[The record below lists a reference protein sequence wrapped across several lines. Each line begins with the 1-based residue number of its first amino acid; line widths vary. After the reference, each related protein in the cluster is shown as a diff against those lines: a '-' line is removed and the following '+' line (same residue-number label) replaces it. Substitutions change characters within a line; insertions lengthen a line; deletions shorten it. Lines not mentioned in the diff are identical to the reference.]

1 MCILCATRIEAARA
15 PLWIKASR
23 FTGYVVWK
31 MRLIDSQTKSPHT
44 NGPPTR
50 KKTKKQQPSRVRT
63 PAHCRSGAARSCPS
77 PAATAGMH
85 AAMSP
90 STPPMGK
97 ASAAAGARLMEDVE
111 RALAR
116 VDPSASHAG
125 ASPSQRRVVTAL
137 HGTRGLA
144 RLDLERRL
152 VSRAACDALA
162 ELQRRLDA
170 AKAETRDAVAAC
182 RVARAETETAAR
194 DRETERR
201 EWLANR
207 DAVRKEIA
215 LARDRV
221 AAVKDEHRDVLLE
234 LERERRNVKLAGEE
248 TSAARDELARASDA
262 NELLK
267 RRLARARAEIANARA
282 EIAARD
288 DAVDTALAANAR
300 NAAIAAREALKR
312 TDEEVFPLINNG
324 GIRSRSTSAQKNLG
338 ETNCFSDD
346 EDERLVRAGRK
357 IGTDPR
363 RVSAPPSP
371 SAPTTVSQT
380 TRSRADWAR
389 AYAELVTEVDAARAR
404 AEKAESALD
413 QSARSANEPNRANAN
428 VDACDWETRALAAEA
443 KVAKLA
449 RLNAGLLDRLGE
461 AVGAAPTSARSA
473 KRALAETVSET
484 VSETAT
490 TAENARETY
499 DGQTSVNDSDS
510 ERLRSIE
517 SLRALESEVKAM
529 DAAYR
534 ETMEAIARESAVPGS
549 ENDPNAARRLDAA
562 AARANALEDA
572 IVRKVEEVQRLRE
585 LTA

>member
-1 MCILCATRIEAARA
+1 
-15 PLWIKASR
+15 
-23 FTGYVVWK
+23 
-31 MRLIDSQTKSPHT
+31 
-44 NGPPTR
+44 
-50 KKTKKQQPSRVRT
+50 
-63 PAHCRSGAARSCPS
+63 
-77 PAATAGMH
+77 
-85 AAMSP
+85 
-90 STPPMGK
+90 MGK

-144 RLDLERRL
+144 RLDPERRL

-324 GIRSRSTSAQKNLG
+324 GIRSRSTSAQKISARRIVSRTTKTSVSFARAEKSEPIHDASRRRRAERTDDRLADHALARGLG
-338 ETNCFSDD
+338 A
-346 EDERLVRAGRK
+346 RVRRAGH
-357 IGTDPR
+357 
-363 RVSAPPSP
+363 
-371 SAPTTVSQT
+371 
-380 TRSRADWAR
+380 RSRR
-389 AYAELVTEVDAARAR
+389 ARAR

-413 QSARSANEPNRANAN
+413 QSARSATNR
-428 VDACDWETRALAAEA
+428 
-443 KVAKLA
+443 
-449 RLNAGLLDRLGE
+449 
-461 AVGAAPTSARSA
+461 P
-473 KRALAETVSET
+473 
-484 VSETAT
+484 
-490 TAENARETY
+490 RER
-499 DGQTSVNDSDS
+499 
-510 ERLRSIE
+510 ER
-517 SLRALESEVKAM
+517 
-529 DAAYR
+529 
-534 ETMEAIARESAVPGS
+534 
-549 ENDPNAARRLDAA
+549 RR
-562 AARANALEDA
+562 
-572 IVRKVEEVQRLRE
+572 V
-585 LTA
+585 

>member
-1 MCILCATRIEAARA
+1 
-15 PLWIKASR
+15 
-23 FTGYVVWK
+23 
-31 MRLIDSQTKSPHT
+31 
-44 NGPPTR
+44 
-50 KKTKKQQPSRVRT
+50 
-63 PAHCRSGAARSCPS
+63 
-77 PAATAGMH
+77 
-85 AAMSP
+85 
-90 STPPMGK
+90 MGK

-221 AAVKDEHRDVLLE
+221 AAVKDEHRDVLLK

-248 TSAARDELARASDA
+248 TSAARDELARALDA

-267 RRLARARAEIANARA
+267 RRLARARAENARA
-282 EIAARD
+282 QAENAARD
-288 DAVDTALAANAR
+288 DAVDTAMAANAR

-312 TDEEVFPLINNG
+312 ADDEEEVFPLING
-324 GIRSRSTSAQKNLG
+324 FVRSPSTSAHRLG
-338 ETNCFSDD
+338 ERFSDD
-346 EDERLVRAGRK
+346 DDERRGNRAGREV
-357 IGTDPR
+357 GTDLQ

-389 AYAELVTEVDAARAR
+389 AYAELVTEVDAAHAR
-404 AEKAESALD
+404 ADKAESALD
-413 QSARSANEPNRANAN
+413 QSKRSAKEPNRANAS
-428 VDACDWETRALAAEA
+428 VDARDWEKRALAAEA
-443 KVAKLA
+443 KVVKLA

-461 AVGAAPTSARSA
+461 AVGAAPTSAPTSA
-473 KRALAETVSET
+473 KRGGPGETTGEAVSET
-484 VSETAT
+484 T
-490 TAENARETY
+490 TAAKTRAENSRKETY
-499 DGQTSVNDSDS
+499 GRQTSSNDS
-510 ERLRSIE
+510 ERLRKIE
-517 SLRALESEVKAM
+517 TLRALESEVKAM

-534 ETMEAIARESAVPGS
+534 ETMETIARESAVPVAAGCS
-549 ENDPNAARRLDAA
+549 DPDPETARRLDAA

-585 LTA
+585 L

>member
-1 MCILCATRIEAARA
+1 M
-15 PLWIKASR
+15 
-23 FTGYVVWK
+23 
-31 MRLIDSQTKSPHT
+31 
-44 NGPPTR
+44 
-50 KKTKKQQPSRVRT
+50 
-63 PAHCRSGAARSCPS
+63 
-77 PAATAGMH
+77 
-85 AAMSP
+85 
-90 STPPMGK
+90 
-97 ASAAAGARLMEDVE
+97 
-111 RALAR
+111 
-116 VDPSASHAG
+116 
-125 ASPSQRRVVTAL
+125 
-137 HGTRGLA
+137 
-144 RLDLERRL
+144 
-152 VSRAACDALA
+152 
-162 ELQRRLDA
+162 
-170 AKAETRDAVAAC
+170 
-182 RVARAETETAAR
+182 
-194 DRETERR
+194 
-201 EWLANR
+201 
-207 DAVRKEIA
+207 
-215 LARDRV
+215 
-221 AAVKDEHRDVLLE
+221 
-234 LERERRNVKLAGEE
+234 
-248 TSAARDELARASDA
+248 
-262 NELLK
+262 
-267 RRLARARAEIANARA
+267 
-282 EIAARD
+282 
-288 DAVDTALAANAR
+288 AANAR

-338 ETNCFSDD
+338 ETNRFSDD

-473 KRALAETVSET
+473 AAALNGFGKRRPAA
-484 VSETAT
+484 
-490 TAENARETY
+490 AENSETY

-585 LTA
+585 LRA

>member
-1 MCILCATRIEAARA
+1 
-15 PLWIKASR
+15 
-23 FTGYVVWK
+23 
-31 MRLIDSQTKSPHT
+31 
-44 NGPPTR
+44 
-50 KKTKKQQPSRVRT
+50 
-63 PAHCRSGAARSCPS
+63 
-77 PAATAGMH
+77 
-85 AAMSP
+85 
-90 STPPMGK
+90 MGK

-221 AAVKDEHRDVLLE
+221 AAVKDEHRDVLLK

-262 NELLK
+262 NESLK
-267 RRLARARAEIANARA
+267 RRLARARAEIADARA

-288 DAVDTALAANAR
+288 DAVDTALAANAQ

-312 TDEEVFPLINNG
+312 ADEEVLEVFPLIDG
-324 GIRSRSTSAQKNLG
+324 VERRSRRSTSARRALG
-338 ETNCFSDD
+338 ERRSNDD
-346 EDERLVRAGRK
+346 DDERLVRAGREV
-357 IGTDPR
+357 GTDPQ

-413 QSARSANEPNRANAN
+413 QSARSANEPNRANAS
-428 VDACDWETRALAAEA
+428 VDARDWETRALAAEA

-461 AVGAAPTSARSA
+461 AVGAAPTSARRSA
-473 KRALAETVSET
+473 KRAIRPFGEKNARDPAVSAFAKAND
-484 VSETAT
+484 S
-490 TAENARETY
+490 AENSAEKTY
-499 DGQTSVNDSDS
+499 GQTSVTGS
-510 ERLRSIE
+510 ERSRRIE
-517 SLRALESEVKAM
+517 TLRALESEVKAM

-534 ETMEAIARESAVPGS
+534 ETMEAIARESAVHDDAAGFS
-549 ENDPNAARRLDAA
+549 NSDAARRLDAA

-585 LTA
+585 L

>member
-1 MCILCATRIEAARA
+1 
-15 PLWIKASR
+15 
-23 FTGYVVWK
+23 
-31 MRLIDSQTKSPHT
+31 
-44 NGPPTR
+44 
-50 KKTKKQQPSRVRT
+50 
-63 PAHCRSGAARSCPS
+63 
-77 PAATAGMH
+77 
-85 AAMSP
+85 
-90 STPPMGK
+90 MGK

-221 AAVKDEHRDVLLE
+221 AAVKDEHRDVLLK

-248 TSAARDELARASDA
+248 TSAARDELARALDA

-267 RRLARARAEIANARA
+267 RRLARARAENARA
-282 EIAARD
+282 RAENAARD

-312 TDEEVFPLINNG
+312 ADDEEEVFPLING
-324 GIRSRSTSAQKNLG
+324 FVRSPSTSARRLG
-338 ETNCFSDD
+338 ERVSDD
-346 EDERLVRAGRK
+346 DDERRGDRAGREV
-357 IGTDPR
+357 GTDLQ

-413 QSARSANEPNRANAN
+413 QSKSSANEPNRANAS
-428 VDACDWETRALAAEA
+428 VDARDWKTRALAAEA
-443 KVAKLA
+443 KVVKLA

-461 AVGAAPTSARSA
+461 AVGAAPTSA
-473 KRALAETVSET
+473 KRGGPGETTGEAVSET
-484 VSETAT
+484 T
-490 TAENARETY
+490 TAAKTRAENSRKETY
-499 DGQTSVNDSDS
+499 GRQTSSNDS
-510 ERLRSIE
+510 ERLRKIE
-517 SLRALESEVKAM
+517 TLRALESEVKAM

-534 ETMEAIARESAVPGS
+534 ETMETIARESAVPVAAGCS
-549 ENDPNAARRLDAA
+549 DPDPETARRLDAA

-585 LTA
+585 L

>member
-1 MCILCATRIEAARA
+1 
-15 PLWIKASR
+15 
-23 FTGYVVWK
+23 
-31 MRLIDSQTKSPHT
+31 
-44 NGPPTR
+44 
-50 KKTKKQQPSRVRT
+50 
-63 PAHCRSGAARSCPS
+63 
-77 PAATAGMH
+77 
-85 AAMSP
+85 
-90 STPPMGK
+90 MGK

-221 AAVKDEHRDVLLE
+221 AAVKDEHRDVLLK

-248 TSAARDELARASDA
+248 TSAARDELARALDA

-267 RRLARARAEIANARA
+267 RRLARARAENARA
-282 EIAARD
+282 RAENAARD

-312 TDEEVFPLINNG
+312 ADDEEDVFPLFPLIDG
-324 GIRSRSTSAQKNLG
+324 FVRSPSTLRARRLG
-338 ETNCFSDD
+338 ERVSDD
-346 EDERLVRAGRK
+346 DDDERRGNRAGREV
-357 IGTDPR
+357 GTDLTDSQ

-461 AVGAAPTSARSA
+461 AVGAAPTSAPTSA
-473 KRALAETVSET
+473 KRGGPGETTGEAVSET
-484 VSETAT
+484 T
-490 TAENARETY
+490 TAAKTRAENSRKETY
-499 DGQTSVNDSDS
+499 GRQTSSNDS
-510 ERLRSIE
+510 ERLRKIE
-517 SLRALESEVKAM
+517 TLRALESEVKAM

-534 ETMEAIARESAVPGS
+534 ETMETIARESAVPVAAGCS
-549 ENDPNAARRLDAA
+549 DPDPETARRLDAA

-585 LTA
+585 L

>member
-1 MCILCATRIEAARA
+1 
-15 PLWIKASR
+15 
-23 FTGYVVWK
+23 
-31 MRLIDSQTKSPHT
+31 
-44 NGPPTR
+44 
-50 KKTKKQQPSRVRT
+50 
-63 PAHCRSGAARSCPS
+63 
-77 PAATAGMH
+77 
-85 AAMSP
+85 
-90 STPPMGK
+90 MGK

-221 AAVKDEHRDVLLE
+221 AAVKDEHRDVLLK

-248 TSAARDELARASDA
+248 TSAARDELARALDA

-267 RRLARARAEIANARA
+267 RRLARARAENANARA

-312 TDEEVFPLINNG
+312 ADDEEEVFPLIKRG
-324 GIRSRSTSAQKNLG
+324 FVRSRLG
-338 ETNCFSDD
+338 ERFSDD
-346 EDERLVRAGRK
+346 DDERRGDRAGREV
-357 IGTDPR
+357 GTDPQ

-413 QSARSANEPNRANAN
+413 QSKSSANEPNRANAS

-443 KVAKLA
+443 KVVKLA

-461 AVGAAPTSARSA
+461 AVGAAPTSAHRSA
-473 KRALAETVSET
+473 KRAPFGEARDPAVSAFAKADDSAENSSET
-484 VSETAT
+484 
-490 TAENARETY
+490 Y
-499 DGQTSVNDSDS
+499 GQTSVTGS
-510 ERLRSIE
+510 ERSRRIE
-517 SLRALESEVKAM
+517 TLRALESEVKAM

-534 ETMEAIARESAVPGS
+534 ETMEAIARESAVHDAAGFS
-549 ENDPNAARRLDAA
+549 NSDAARRLDAA

-585 LTA
+585 L

>member
-1 MCILCATRIEAARA
+1 
-15 PLWIKASR
+15 
-23 FTGYVVWK
+23 
-31 MRLIDSQTKSPHT
+31 
-44 NGPPTR
+44 
-50 KKTKKQQPSRVRT
+50 
-63 PAHCRSGAARSCPS
+63 
-77 PAATAGMH
+77 
-85 AAMSP
+85 
-90 STPPMGK
+90 MGK

-221 AAVKDEHRDVLLE
+221 AAVKDEHRDVLLK

-248 TSAARDELARASDA
+248 TSAARDELARALDA

-267 RRLARARAEIANARA
+267 RRLARARAENSNARA

-312 TDEEVFPLINNG
+312 ADDEEEVFPLIKRG
-324 GIRSRSTSAQKNLG
+324 FVRSRLG
-338 ETNCFSDD
+338 ERFSDD
-346 EDERLVRAGRK
+346 DDERRGDRAGREV
-357 IGTDPR
+357 GTDDLQ

-413 QSARSANEPNRANAN
+413 QSKSSANEPNRANAS

-443 KVAKLA
+443 KVVKLA

-461 AVGAAPTSARSA
+461 AVGAAPTSAPTSA
-473 KRALAETVSET
+473 KRAPFGEARDPAVSAFAKADDSAENSSET
-484 VSETAT
+484 
-490 TAENARETY
+490 Y
-499 DGQTSVNDSDS
+499 GQTSSNDS
-510 ERLRSIE
+510 ERLRKIE
-517 SLRALESEVKAM
+517 TLRALESEVKAM

-534 ETMEAIARESAVPGS
+534 ETMETIARESAVHDAAGFSNS
-549 ENDPNAARRLDAA
+549 ETARRLDAA

-585 LTA
+585 L

>member
-1 MCILCATRIEAARA
+1 
-15 PLWIKASR
+15 
-23 FTGYVVWK
+23 
-31 MRLIDSQTKSPHT
+31 
-44 NGPPTR
+44 
-50 KKTKKQQPSRVRT
+50 
-63 PAHCRSGAARSCPS
+63 
-77 PAATAGMH
+77 
-85 AAMSP
+85 
-90 STPPMGK
+90 MGK

-221 AAVKDEHRDVLLE
+221 AAVKDEHRDVLLK

-248 TSAARDELARASDA
+248 TSAARDELARALDA

-267 RRLARARAEIANARA
+267 RRLARARAENANARA

-312 TDEEVFPLINNG
+312 ADDEEEVFPLIKRG
-324 GIRSRSTSAQKNLG
+324 FVRSPSTSARRLLG
-338 ETNCFSDD
+338 ERFSDD
-346 EDERLVRAGRK
+346 DDERRGDRAGREVR
-357 IGTDPR
+357 TDPQ

-413 QSARSANEPNRANAN
+413 ESKSSANEPNRANAS

-443 KVAKLA
+443 KVVKLA

-461 AVGAAPTSARSA
+461 AVGAAPTSAHRSA
-473 KRALAETVSET
+473 KRAPFGEARDPAVSAFAKADDSAENSSET
-484 VSETAT
+484 
-490 TAENARETY
+490 Y
-499 DGQTSVNDSDS
+499 GQTSVTGS
-510 ERLRSIE
+510 ERSRRIE
-517 SLRALESEVKAM
+517 TLRALESEVKAM

-534 ETMEAIARESAVPGS
+534 ETMEAIARESAVHDAAGFS
-549 ENDPNAARRLDAA
+549 NSDAARRLDAA

-585 LTA
+585 L

>member
-1 MCILCATRIEAARA
+1 
-15 PLWIKASR
+15 
-23 FTGYVVWK
+23 
-31 MRLIDSQTKSPHT
+31 
-44 NGPPTR
+44 
-50 KKTKKQQPSRVRT
+50 
-63 PAHCRSGAARSCPS
+63 
-77 PAATAGMH
+77 
-85 AAMSP
+85 
-90 STPPMGK
+90 MGK

-262 NELLK
+262 TELLK
-267 RRLARARAEIANARA
+267 RRRARLRAEIANARA

-324 GIRSRSTSAQKNLG
+324 GIRSHPRRPALG
-338 ETNCFSDD
+338 ETNRFSDD
-346 EDERLVRAGRK
+346 DGASHARDAFGA
-357 IGTDPR
+357 IHDGI
-363 RVSAPPSP
+363 SAPPSLER
-371 SAPTTVSQT
+371 TDD
-380 TRSRADWAR
+380 RLADH
-389 AYAELVTEVDAARAR
+389 AARAR
-404 AEKAESALD
+404 TLRAQTPSWSPKSTRRARAPRRLR
-413 QSARSANEPNRANAN
+413 QARSDDRALPRLEPNRANAN

-461 AVGAAPTSARSA
+461 AVGSRRSTSARSA
-473 KRALAETVSET
+473 SSRARG
-484 VSETAT
+484 
-490 TAENARETY
+490 NGFGNG
-499 DGQTSVNDSDS
+499 DGSRRRRRRRKT
-510 ERLRSIE
+510 R
-517 SLRALESEVKAM
+517 
-529 DAAYR
+529 
-534 ETMEAIARESAVPGS
+534 
-549 ENDPNAARRLDAA
+549 ARRTTG
-562 AARANALEDA
+562 
-572 IVRKVEEVQRLRE
+572 KRLP
-585 LTA
+585 

>member
-1 MCILCATRIEAARA
+1 M
-15 PLWIKASR
+15 
-23 FTGYVVWK
+23 
-31 MRLIDSQTKSPHT
+31 
-44 NGPPTR
+44 GPPTP
-50 KKTKKQQPSRVRT
+50 KEDQEATTV
-63 PAHCRSGAARSCPS
+63 ARS
-77 PAATAGMH
+77 H
-85 AAMSP
+85 ACALSLGRGALVP
-90 STPPMGK
+90 VSGGHCGHARGDVPLDPPMGK
-97 ASAAAGARLMEDVE
+97 ASAAARARLMEDVE

-248 TSAARDELARASDA
+248 TSAARDELARASDRR
-262 NELLK
+262 LLK

-324 GIRSRSTSAQKNLG
+324 EASGVVRGARKKISARQIVSRT
-338 ETNCFSDD
+338 D
-346 EDERLVRAGRK
+346 EDERLVRWPKNRN
-357 IGTDPR
+357 R
-363 RVSAPPSP
+363 S
-371 SAPTTVSQT
+371 T
-380 TRSRADWAR
+380 TRLGAAVAERTDDRLADRALAR
-389 AYAELVTEVDAARAR
+389 GLARAR
-404 AEKAESALD
+404 TPSWSPKS
-413 QSARSANEPNRANAN
+413 
-428 VDACDWETRALAAEA
+428 TRA
-443 KVAKLA
+443 
-449 RLNAGLLDRLGE
+449 R
-461 AVGAAPTSARSA
+461 
-473 KRALAETVSET
+473 
-484 VSETAT
+484 
-490 TAENARETY
+490 
-499 DGQTSVNDSDS
+499 
-510 ERLRSIE
+510 
-517 SLRALESEVKAM
+517 
-529 DAAYR
+529 
-534 ETMEAIARESAVPGS
+534 
-549 ENDPNAARRLDAA
+549 ARR
-562 AARANALEDA
+562 EG
-572 IVRKVEEVQRLRE
+572 
-585 LTA
+585 

>member
-1 MCILCATRIEAARA
+1 
-15 PLWIKASR
+15 
-23 FTGYVVWK
+23 
-31 MRLIDSQTKSPHT
+31 
-44 NGPPTR
+44 
-50 KKTKKQQPSRVRT
+50 
-63 PAHCRSGAARSCPS
+63 
-77 PAATAGMH
+77 
-85 AAMSP
+85 
-90 STPPMGK
+90 MGK

-221 AAVKDEHRDVLLE
+221 AAVKDEHRDVLLK

-248 TSAARDELARASDA
+248 TSAARDELARALDA

-267 RRLARARAEIANARA
+267 RRLARARAENANARA

-312 TDEEVFPLINNG
+312 ADDEEEVFPLIKRG
-324 GIRSRSTSAQKNLG
+324 FVRSPSTSARRLLG
-338 ETNCFSDD
+338 ERFSDD
-346 EDERLVRAGRK
+346 DDERRGNRAGREV
-357 IGTDPR
+357 GTDDLQ

-413 QSARSANEPNRANAN
+413 ESKSSANEPNRANAS

-443 KVAKLA
+443 KVVKLA

-461 AVGAAPTSARSA
+461 AVGAAPTSAHRSA
-473 KRALAETVSET
+473 KRAPFGEARDPAVSAFAKADDSAENSSET
-484 VSETAT
+484 
-490 TAENARETY
+490 Y
-499 DGQTSVNDSDS
+499 GQTSVTGS
-510 ERLRSIE
+510 ERSRRIE
-517 SLRALESEVKAM
+517 TLRALESEVKAM

-534 ETMEAIARESAVPGS
+534 ETMETIARESAVHDAAGFS
-549 ENDPNAARRLDAA
+549 NSDAARRLDAA

-585 LTA
+585 L

>member
-1 MCILCATRIEAARA
+1 
-15 PLWIKASR
+15 
-23 FTGYVVWK
+23 
-31 MRLIDSQTKSPHT
+31 
-44 NGPPTR
+44 
-50 KKTKKQQPSRVRT
+50 
-63 PAHCRSGAARSCPS
+63 
-77 PAATAGMH
+77 
-85 AAMSP
+85 
-90 STPPMGK
+90 MGK

-221 AAVKDEHRDVLLE
+221 AAVKDEHRDVLLK

-248 TSAARDELARASDA
+248 TSAARDELARALDA

-267 RRLARARAEIANARA
+267 RRLARARAENANARA

-312 TDEEVFPLINNG
+312 ADDEEEVFPLIKRG
-324 GIRSRSTSAQKNLG
+324 FVRSPSTSARRLLG
-338 ETNCFSDD
+338 ERFSDD
-346 EDERLVRAGRK
+346 DDERRGDRAGREV
-357 IGTDPR
+357 GTDDLQ

-413 QSARSANEPNRANAN
+413 ESKSSANEPNRANAS

-443 KVAKLA
+443 KVVKLA

-461 AVGAAPTSARSA
+461 AVGAAPTSAHRSA
-473 KRALAETVSET
+473 KRAPFGEARDPAVSAFAKADDSAENSSET
-484 VSETAT
+484 
-490 TAENARETY
+490 Y
-499 DGQTSVNDSDS
+499 GQTSVTGS
-510 ERLRSIE
+510 ERSRRIE
-517 SLRALESEVKAM
+517 TLRALESEVKAM

-534 ETMEAIARESAVPGS
+534 ETMETIARESAVHDAAGFS
-549 ENDPNAARRLDAA
+549 NSDAARRLDAA

-585 LTA
+585 L

>member
-1 MCILCATRIEAARA
+1 
-15 PLWIKASR
+15 
-23 FTGYVVWK
+23 
-31 MRLIDSQTKSPHT
+31 
-44 NGPPTR
+44 
-50 KKTKKQQPSRVRT
+50 
-63 PAHCRSGAARSCPS
+63 
-77 PAATAGMH
+77 
-85 AAMSP
+85 
-90 STPPMGK
+90 MGK

-221 AAVKDEHRDVLLE
+221 AAVKDEHRDVLLK

-248 TSAARDELARASDA
+248 TSAARDELARALDA

-267 RRLARARAEIANARA
+267 RRLARARAENARA
-282 EIAARD
+282 RAENAARD

-312 TDEEVFPLINNG
+312 ADDEEEVFPLING
-324 GIRSRSTSAQKNLG
+324 FVRSPSTSAHRLG
-338 ETNCFSDD
+338 ERFSDD
-346 EDERLVRAGRK
+346 DDERRGNRAGREV
-357 IGTDPR
+357 GTDLTDSQ

-413 QSARSANEPNRANAN
+413 QSKSSANEPNRANAS
-428 VDACDWETRALAAEA
+428 VDARDWKTRALAAEA
-443 KVAKLA
+443 KVVKLA

-461 AVGAAPTSARSA
+461 AVGAAPTSAPTSA
-473 KRALAETVSET
+473 KRGGPGETTGEAVSET
-484 VSETAT
+484 T
-490 TAENARETY
+490 TAAKTRAENSRKETY
-499 DGQTSVNDSDS
+499 GRQTSSNDS
-510 ERLRSIE
+510 ERLRKIE
-517 SLRALESEVKAM
+517 TLRALESEVKAM

-534 ETMEAIARESAVPGS
+534 ETMETIARESAVPVAAGCS
-549 ENDPNAARRLDAA
+549 DPDPETARRLDAA

-585 LTA
+585 L

>member
-1 MCILCATRIEAARA
+1 M
-15 PLWIKASR
+15 
-23 FTGYVVWK
+23 
-31 MRLIDSQTKSPHT
+31 
-44 NGPPTR
+44 
-50 KKTKKQQPSRVRT
+50 
-63 PAHCRSGAARSCPS
+63 
-77 PAATAGMH
+77 
-85 AAMSP
+85 
-90 STPPMGK
+90 
-97 ASAAAGARLMEDVE
+97 
-111 RALAR
+111 
-116 VDPSASHAG
+116 
-125 ASPSQRRVVTAL
+125 
-137 HGTRGLA
+137 
-144 RLDLERRL
+144 
-152 VSRAACDALA
+152 
-162 ELQRRLDA
+162 
-170 AKAETRDAVAAC
+170 
-182 RVARAETETAAR
+182 
-194 DRETERR
+194 
-201 EWLANR
+201 
-207 DAVRKEIA
+207 
-215 LARDRV
+215 
-221 AAVKDEHRDVLLE
+221 
-234 LERERRNVKLAGEE
+234 
-248 TSAARDELARASDA
+248 
-262 NELLK
+262 
-267 RRLARARAEIANARA
+267 
-282 EIAARD
+282 
-288 DAVDTALAANAR
+288 AANAR
-300 NAAIAAREALKR
+300 TAAIAAREALKR
-312 TDEEVFPLINNG
+312 ADEEVFPLINNG
-324 GIRSRSTSAQKNLG
+324 GIRSLSTSAQKNLG

-534 ETMEAIARESAVPGS
+534 ETMEAIARESAAPGS

-585 LTA
+585 LRA

>member
-1 MCILCATRIEAARA
+1 
-15 PLWIKASR
+15 
-23 FTGYVVWK
+23 
-31 MRLIDSQTKSPHT
+31 
-44 NGPPTR
+44 
-50 KKTKKQQPSRVRT
+50 
-63 PAHCRSGAARSCPS
+63 
-77 PAATAGMH
+77 
-85 AAMSP
+85 
-90 STPPMGK
+90 MGK

-221 AAVKDEHRDVLLE
+221 AAVKDEHRDVLLK

-248 TSAARDELARASDA
+248 TSAARDELARALDA

-267 RRLARARAEIANARA
+267 RRLARARAENANARA

-312 TDEEVFPLINNG
+312 ADDEEEVFPLIKRG
-324 GIRSRSTSAQKNLG
+324 FVRSPSTSARRLLG
-338 ETNCFSDD
+338 ERFSDD
-346 EDERLVRAGRK
+346 DDERRGDRAGREVR
-357 IGTDPR
+357 TDPQ

-413 QSARSANEPNRANAN
+413 QSKSSANEPNRANAS

-443 KVAKLA
+443 KVVKLA

-461 AVGAAPTSARSA
+461 AVGAAPTSAHRSA
-473 KRALAETVSET
+473 KRAPFGEARDPAVSAFAKADDSAENSSET
-484 VSETAT
+484 
-490 TAENARETY
+490 Y
-499 DGQTSVNDSDS
+499 GQTSVTGS
-510 ERLRSIE
+510 ERSRRIE
-517 SLRALESEVKAM
+517 TLRALESEVKAM

-534 ETMEAIARESAVPGS
+534 ETMETIARESAVHDAAGFS
-549 ENDPNAARRLDAA
+549 NSDAARRLDAA

-585 LTA
+585 L